1 MSAVGLK
8 QSHTHISAERRH
20 IFIMIL
26 VGIDIGKSSHYFSVI
41 RKKDGEVLLEPSKI
55 ANDHEGFESLIR
67 SVRSYRKEDILFGME
82 DTGHYHFALL
92 KYLLDRKFKVA
103 LINPV
108 ITDFTRKANGGIS
121 KTDRLDTLTICDVLS
136 SNRQK
141 KPYRIFRVSRFDLYE
156 QRSLTRHHHN
166 LKEELNVYTN
176 RLQKCIDIVFP
187 EYNGLF
193 SSRYGIVYNNVLK
206 VYGSAA
212 NIASADIR
220 SLRKCFEF
228 KGRGRRISLTAEKLK
243 QVAINSIGMDSAAD
257 TIQIR
262 HLIQMIEQLSDQI
275 EETDKKIEEF
285 SIRSNSPIL
294 SIPGI
299 SHFSGTSILSETGDI
314 NNFTHHAQII
324 KYAGVAP
331 LVYES
336 SQYRA
341 EHTRI
346 TKSGSRYLR
355 KTLYQIIIPVIKSN
369 EAFRRYYNLKI
380 SQGKSPRCA
389 QGHCVRKLLRVIFHI
404 LKTDQKFD
412 PTLLR

>member
-1 MSAVGLK
+1 
-8 QSHTHISAERRH
+8 
-20 IFIMIL
+20 MIL

-41 RKKDGEVLLEPSKI
+41 RKKDGEVLSEPSKI

-228 KGRGRRISLTAEKLK
+228 KGRGRRISLTAEKLR
-243 QVAINSIGMDSAAD
+243 QAAINSIGMDSAAD

-285 SIRSNSPIL
+285 SIRLNSPIL

-314 NNFTHHAQII
+314 NNFTH
-324 KYAGVAP
+324 YFLCNG
-331 LVYES
+331 
-336 SQYRA
+336 
-341 EHTRI
+341 
-346 TKSGSRYLR
+346 
-355 KTLYQIIIPVIKSN
+355 KSN
-369 EAFRRYYNLKI
+369 CETF
-380 SQGKSPRCA
+380 
-389 QGHCVRKLLRVIFHI
+389 
-404 LKTDQKFD
+404 TE
-412 PTLLR
+412 

>member
-1 MSAVGLK
+1 
-8 QSHTHISAERRH
+8 
-20 IFIMIL
+20 MIL

-212 NIASADIR
+212 NI
-220 SLRKCFEF
+220 
-228 KGRGRRISLTAEKLK
+228 GRMETRFPWRPTRDSLTSPSYLARNRTLGPPLENNPEPPPSSRLEGLRLLYGLET
-243 QVAINSIGMDSAAD
+243 S
-257 TIQIR
+257 
-262 HLIQMIEQLSDQI
+262 LS
-275 EETDKKIEEF
+275 
-285 SIRSNSPIL
+285 
-294 SIPGI
+294 
-299 SHFSGTSILSETGDI
+299 TSLQTP
-314 NNFTHHAQII
+314 Q
-324 KYAGVAP
+324 
-331 LVYES
+331 
-336 SQYRA
+336 
-341 EHTRI
+341 
-346 TKSGSRYLR
+346 
-355 KTLYQIIIPVIKSN
+355 
-369 EAFRRYYNLKI
+369 EA
-380 SQGKSPRCA
+380 
-389 QGHCVRKLLRVIFHI
+389 
-404 LKTDQKFD
+404 
-412 PTLLR
+412 